1 MDFTILLLATS
12 FAEAWSKWFFIGI
25 AIGMPLIVVAAVIT
39 YFQMKNSSDK
49 MIPKIPM
56 TNKTKRSTTPSKE
69 A

>member
-39 YFQMKNSSDK
+39 YFQMKNSSDQ
-49 MIPKIPM
+49 
-56 TNKTKRSTTPSKE
+56 NDSDESHDQQDKE
-69 A
+69 VNDTL

>member
-39 YFQMKNSSDK
+39 YFQMKNSLLLLY
-49 MIPKIPM
+49 
-56 TNKTKRSTTPSKE
+56 
-69 A
+69 